1 MSQYGAPPP
10 SGEPGQPGQ
19 PGDGDRTR
27 VPGGGTPSGE
37 PAPAWE
43 RPTRG
48 PSEPDPW
55 DQPAPQ
61 TTQQQPAQEPS
72 YQQPAQPS
80 YQQPYQQQP
89 PQQQGWD
96 GPQQASYDQGYAQ
109 PYQQGYER
117 SAGQAGPWSTSSSG
131 GGAAAAEAKGLV
143 GALLDFSF
151 STFVTGRIVKVVY
164 VLAIVGLALGL
175 LGWLASAIATGSPLF
190 IVFALVAGPIGFVVY
205 LCFVRMTLELFLAIT
220 RMSEDIRERMPDARD
235 RT

>member
-1 MSQYGAPPP
+1 MSQYGSPPP
-10 SGEPGQPGQ
+10 PGSS
-19 PGDGDRTR
+19 GDGDRTR
-27 VPGGGTPSGE
+27 VPGGGTPSSE

-61 TTQQQPAQEPS
+61 STQQQPAQEPS
-72 YQQPAQPS
+72 YQQPAYP
-80 YQQPYQQQP
+80 QPYSPPAPQP
-89 PQQQGWD
+89 PQS
-96 GPQQASYDQGYAQ
+96 PQQASYDQGYAQ
-109 PYQQGYER
+109 PYQQGYEQP
-117 SAGQAGPWSTSSSG
+117 AGQAGPWNASSSG

-220 RMSEDIRERMPDARD
+220 RMSEDIRERMPDAHD